1 MFNSQGGSTNYLYLY
16 DLPKDKLTS
25 TTLATFLK
33 TKTNVVLNR
42 IPQIRRDINRPF
54 YSAIITIPENEQF
67 QMACKE
73 MRYFEL
79 EEGKPSRGL
88 PYDNDLLGSNPTKIA
103 EQNVFVRK
111 IPEEMKPEDLDKF
124 FSKFGPIKSLKI
136 SLNSDHTSRKYGFVC
151 FADAEGATAA
161 LKSQS
166 DADECHTI
174 RYQPKDKREF
184 RKIYNNIYAKN
195 FPLHWEEDKVR
206 ELFTQYGRIESLKF
220 DKNEKGSY
228 AFICFNS
235 EDKSLR
241 EYGPQCA
248 QKAVEALHNAGEVLG
263 EKLTDKKLYVKE
275 ALKKRD
281 REAERLRDT
290 IKYKSS
296 KKRCNLYVK
305 GFPENM
311 TEQGLR
317 DLFSQ
322 HGEIESLKLHPPGD
336 GAKKLYAF
344 VCFKKPDEASTAKEK
359 LHNQPFEGR
368 TLTINHYE
376 IKEIREINNEAAK
389 DRNDFQQFRA
399 QNNQGANWSG
409 LANHEDIQYYL
420 KMLLESFPQIMHRQG
435 RPMGM
440 QGVGQQGPRDQQNR
454 PVGGNFQ
461 GQRQGGQRMGGN
473 KPPYGQNTRPGGH
486 MGGQMG
492 MGGMGNN
499 MGGNMMAQ
507 QQMQQMGA
515 PQQHMSQAQPP
526 QQQQSMDQ
534 KYVADCSRILPSIV
548 PENPTYRDNAGTA
561 FYQYVIQIV
570 GPNLAPKVTGMLIDL
585 KIEDVRQMMSD
596 FNLFQTRVNQAN
608 EVLKRQ
614 QQQMQQ

>member
-1 MFNSQGGSTNYLYLY
+1 MQMFNTEKQNYLYLY

-33 TKTNVVLNR
+33 SKTNVVLSR

-54 YSAIITIPENEQF
+54 YSAIITIPENDQF
-67 QMACKE
+67 QAACKE

-79 EEGKPSRGL
+79 EDGKPSRGL
-88 PYDNDLLGSNPTKIA
+88 PYDNDLLGSNTTKISDH
-103 EQNVFVRK
+103 NIFVRK
-111 IPEEMKPEDLDKF
+111 IPESFKRKDLDEF

-151 FADAEGATAA
+151 FAEATSASKA
-161 LKSQS
+161 LEAQGN
-166 DADECHTI
+166 ADECHAVK
-174 RYQPKDKREF
+174 YQPKDKREF

-195 FPLHWEEDKVR
+195 FPMHWEEKEVR
-206 ELFTQYGRIESLKF
+206 ELFGQYGRIESLKF
-220 DKNEKGSY
+220 DKNDKGSY
-228 AFICFNS
+228 AFICYNS
-235 EDKSLR
+235 EDKAER
-241 EYGPQCA
+241 DYGPQCA
-248 QKAVEALHNAGEVLG
+248 MKAVESLHNATEVLG

-322 HGEIESLKLHPPGD
+322 HGEIESLKLHPPGE

-344 VCFKKPDEASTAKEK
+344 VCFKKPDEASSAKEK

-399 QNNQGANWSG
+399 QHNQGANWSG

-420 KMLLESFPQIMHRQG
+420 KMLLDTFPQIMNRQG
-435 RPMGM
+435 RGVPMM
-440 QGVGQQGPRDQQNR
+440 QGQQPRDQNR
-454 PVGGNFQ
+454 PMGGNFQ
-461 GQRQGGQRMGGN
+461 GQRQGGQMGRKPGYGQGGQRPQHMVGQNMNMMGGN
-473 KPPYGQNTRPGGH
+473 NMQQN
-486 MGGQMG
+486 
-492 MGGMGNN
+492 MGGMNPQQ
-499 MGGNMMAQ
+499 MMHQNQ
-507 QQMQQMGA
+507 QQQV
-515 PQQHMSQAQPP
+515 P
-526 QQQQSMDQ
+526 QQQQQSIDQ
-534 KYVADCSRILPSIV
+534 RYLAECARILPSIV
-548 PENPTYRDNAGTA
+548 PENPTYRDNAGTV
-561 FYQYVIQIV
+561 FYQYVIQAV
-570 GPNLAPKVTGMLIDL
+570 GQQLAPKVTGMLIDL
-585 KIEDVRQMMSD
+585 KIEEVRQMMTD
-596 FNLFQTRVNQAN
+596 FNLFSTRVNQAN

-614 QQQMQQ
+614 QAASMGQAQQ